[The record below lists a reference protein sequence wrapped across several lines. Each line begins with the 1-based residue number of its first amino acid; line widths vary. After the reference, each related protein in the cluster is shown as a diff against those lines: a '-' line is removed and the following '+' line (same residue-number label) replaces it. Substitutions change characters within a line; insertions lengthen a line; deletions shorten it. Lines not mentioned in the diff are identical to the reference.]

1 MNTSQRRVCFAANT
15 KTHDGHSPAA
25 QYFEDFIAH
34 AKTFK
39 VFTERDLLLFL
50 KSMPNRLKLLPSLVR
65 QLHRLVAKLGTTS
78 RKYVRI
84 LPVTKAIKL
93 PAAYFQWSVQ
103 LYNLLVRLCRR
114 FTSVLNNAPSST
126 SSAVHSN
133 SVLNNAPSSTS
144 SSVQSNPVLNNTPSS
159 TSSAVHS
166 KRKRNAIETQDK
178 GQAYP
183 STVHSKR
190 KRSVIEYLDNL
201 AIDTASK
208 REQHAVATQG
218 IKCH

>member
-15 KTHDGHSPAA
+15 KTHDGHSPAS

-93 PAAYFQWSVQ
+93 PAAYYQWSVQ
-103 LYNLLVRLCRR
+103 LYKLLVRLCRR
-114 FTSVLNNAPSST
+114 FTSVLNNAPSRT

-144 SSVQSNPVLNNTPSS
+144 S
-159 TSSAVHS
+159 AVCS
-166 KRKRNAIETQDK
+166 KRKSNAIETQGK

-190 KRSVIEYLDNL
+190 KRGVIEYLDNL

-208 REQHAVATQG
+208 REQHAIATQG
-218 IKCH
+218 IKCR